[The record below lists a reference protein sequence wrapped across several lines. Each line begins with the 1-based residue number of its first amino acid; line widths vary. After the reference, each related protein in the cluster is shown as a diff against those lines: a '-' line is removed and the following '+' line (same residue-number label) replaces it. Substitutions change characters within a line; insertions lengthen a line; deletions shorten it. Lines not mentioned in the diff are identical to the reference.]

1 MIDIVELLAFSSRQ
15 LRQIMYLPYPFH
27 MLYSDSFSRGS
38 RPRSGALIFSMY
50 TFRCVSYRP
59 RLKAFVMIQA
69 EIMLA
74 LNCSR
79 RICRPSEVQ
88 RHLLGEMLSCVF
100 AKKTQTIYNIIQTP
114 LFSM

>member
-1 MIDIVELLAFSSRQ
+1 
-15 LRQIMYLPYPFH
+15 
-27 MLYSDSFSRGS
+27 MLYSDSSPRGG
-38 RPRSGALIFSMY
+38 RRRSGALVFDMAY
-50 TFRCVSYRP
+50 TFGCFSYRP
-59 RLKAFVMIQA
+59 RLKTLVTIQA
-69 EIMLA
+69 EIM
-74 LNCSR
+74 STSYRPR